1 MNRIMRGLVT
11 VTAMAVS
18 LTAHAQLLSVDHGAA
33 ALDGHGL
40 MWANVVGVNL
50 AYFPPGGAG
59 TGQGWVAGLN
69 AAKYG
74 GYNDWTFATGNGSFA
89 PNTTTN
95 QLGELFYGDCGNS
108 VGTQTAMNKAGK
120 NCTALSAVQNAVKA
134 GTSNG
139 TGGFP
144 GDALFVAN
152 SGIGP
157 VRTGYP
163 VGFWAFF
170 TPGSSQGPWDSDT
183 AFNGVVGEGFTLA
196 VRATRAPE
204 IDPTSA
210 GSALTLMFG
219 VLAVA
224 HGRRRWENT
233 AGRGIQRLA

>member
-1 MNRIMRGLVT
+1 M
-11 VTAMAVS
+11 TAMAVS
-18 LTAHAQLLSVDHGAA
+18 LTANAQLLSVDHGAA

-50 AYFPPGGAG
+50 GYYPPGGAG

-108 VGTQTAMNKAGK
+108 AGIQTVMNKAGK
-120 NCTALSAVQNAVKA
+120 NCTALSAVKNAV
-134 GTSNG
+134 SNG

-152 SGIGP
+152 SGIGVIRP
-157 VRTGYP
+157 GYP
-163 VGFWAFF
+163 VNFWAYF
-170 TPGSSQGPWDSDT
+170 TPGSRQGVWDSDT
-183 AFNGVVGEGFTLA
+183 VYNGVVGEGYALA
-196 VRATRAPE
+196 VRSVHAPE
-204 IDPTSA
+204 IDPASE
-210 GSALTLMFG
+210 GSALTLLFG

-224 HGRRRWENT
+224 HGRRRSENT
-233 AGRGIQRLA
+233 AGGIQRPA